1 MLTDLQ
7 RIEHMIETAD
17 LLLQFAANLTE
28 AEYAASL
35 EKQYAMKF
43 AFVMLGEDAA
53 RISEEIQNKY
63 PDIPWREIK
72 GLRNIVAHAY
82 NKTDGEIIWD
92 TVSRD
97 IEPLRQQLLQ
107 IKSDL
112 QSSAPSCDPEKPSAV

>member
-17 LLLQFAANLTE
+17 SLLLFAENLTE
-28 AEYAASL
+28 SEYAASL

-53 RISEEIQNKY
+53 RISEEIQIRH

-82 NKTDGEIIWD
+82 DKTDDDIIWN
-92 TVSRD
+92 TVRRD
-97 IEPLRQQLLQ
+97 IEPLRQRLLQ
-107 IKSDL
+107 IKSEL
-112 QSSAPSCDPEKPSAV
+112 QAGTEKPSAG

>member
-7 RIEHMIETAD
+7 RIEHMIETVD
-17 LLLQFAANLTE
+17 SLLRFSANLTM

-35 EKQYAMKF
+35 EKQYAVKF

-53 RISEEIQNKY
+53 RISDDIQNKY

-82 NKTDGEIIWD
+82 NKTDDGIIWG
-92 TVSRD
+92 TVTND
-97 IEPLRQQLLQ
+97 IAPLRQRLLQ
-107 IKSDL
+107 IESEL
-112 QSSAPSCDPEKPSAV
+112 NSRS

>member
-17 LLLQFAANLTE
+17 SLLRFSANIT
-28 AEYAASL
+28 AEGYAASL
-35 EKQYAMKF
+35 EKQYAVKF

-53 RISEEIQNKY
+53 RISEAIQNKY

-82 NKTDGEIIWD
+82 DKTDDGIIWG
-92 TVSRD
+92 TMTND
-97 IEPLRQQLLQ
+97 IEPLRRRLLQ
-107 IKSDL
+107 IRSEL
-112 QSSAPSCDPEKPSAV
+112 QSLA

>member
-7 RIEHMIETAD
+7 RIEHMIEAAD
-17 LLLQFAANLTE
+17 SLLQFAANLTA

-53 RISEEIQNKY
+53 RISEEIQRMH

-82 NKTDGEIIWD
+82 DKTDDEIIWE
-92 TVSRD
+92 TVRRD
-97 IEPLRQQLLQ
+97 IEPLRQRLLR
-107 IKSDL
+107 IKSEL
-112 QSSAPSCDPEKPSAV
+112 QTDPGTTSESRA

>member
-17 LLLQFAANLTE
+17 LLLRFSSNLTE
-28 AEYAASL
+28 DEYAASL

-53 RISEEIQNKY
+53 RISEEVQKKH

-82 NKTDGEIIWD
+82 NKTDGEVIWE
-92 TVSRD
+92 TVSND
-97 IEPLRQQLLQ
+97 IEPLRKQLLQ
-107 IKSDL
+107 IKSEL
-112 QSSAPSCDPEKPSAV
+112 QADTGKPSAG

>member
-17 LLLQFAANLTE
+17 LLLRFSLNLTG

-35 EKQYAMKF
+35 EKQYAIKF

-53 RISEEIQNKY
+53 RISEEVQKKH

-72 GLRNIVAHAY
+72 GLRNIVSCCSTENSVMEKSASSPCA
-82 NKTDGEIIWD
+82 
-92 TVSRD
+92 
-97 IEPLRQQLLQ
+97 EPC
-107 IKSDL
+107 
-112 QSSAPSCDPEKPSAV
+112 PSEVGHPSATCWQ

>member
-17 LLLQFAANLTE
+17 LLLRFSSNLTE

-43 AFVMLGEDAA
+43 AFIMLGEDAA
-53 RISEEIQNKY
+53 RISEEVQTKH
-63 PDIPWREIK
+63 PGIPWREIK
-72 GLRNIVAHAY
+72 GLRNTVAHAY
-82 NKTDGEIIWD
+82 DKTDDEIIWE

-107 IKSDL
+107 IKAEL
-112 QSSAPSCDPEKPSAV
+112 QSDTGKPSAN

>member
-7 RIEHMIETAD
+7 RIAHMIEAAD
-17 LLLQFAANLTE
+17 SLLQFAANLTA

-53 RISEEIQNKY
+53 RISEEIQRMH

-82 NKTDGEIIWD
+82 DKTDDEIIWE
-92 TVSRD
+92 TVRRD
-97 IEPLRQQLLQ
+97 IEPLRQRLLR
-107 IKSDL
+107 IKSEL
-112 QSSAPSCDPEKPSAV
+112 QTDPGTTSESRA

>member
-7 RIEHMIETAD
+7 RIEHMIENAD
-17 LLLQFAANLTE
+17 LLLRFSSDLTE

-53 RISEEIQNKY
+53 MISEEVLKKH
-63 PDIPWREIK
+63 PDIPWRKIK

-82 NKTDGEIIWD
+82 NKTDAEIIWG
-92 TVSRD
+92 TVSKD
-97 IEPLRQQLLQ
+97 IEPLRKQLLQ
-107 IKSDL
+107 IKSEL
-112 QSSAPSCDPEKPSAV
+112 QADTEKPSAG

>member
-17 LLLQFAANLTE
+17 FLLRFTANLTE

-53 RISEEIQNKY
+53 RISEEIQIKY
-63 PDIPWREIK
+63 SNIPWREIK
-72 GLRNIVAHAY
+72 GLRNTVAHAY
-82 NKTDGEIIWD
+82 NKTDDEIIWE
-92 TVSRD
+92 TVTRD
-97 IEPLRQQLLQ
+97 IEPLRQRLLR
-107 IKSDL
+107 IKSELRADTEKT
-112 QSSAPSCDPEKPSAV
+112 SAS